1 MQDTAVAIKETAV
14 LPAFSMT
21 PRTFDEALKF
31 AELMSKS
38 DLVPKDFKDKPGNIL
53 VAIQKGQEVGLSP
66 MAALETIAV
75 INGRASL
82 WGDGLLGIVQ
92 GSAVYEWIDESQ
104 CSEKSGVC
112 TVKRKGEQPY
122 TATFTLEDAKRAGL
136 LGKAGPWTSY
146 TKRMLQLRARGFALR
161 DKFADVL
168 KGLVAAEEAM
178 DTVTILPAES
188 DTTKPSSLKE
198 KLQAQLEPPKQDAT
212 MVQPATDKY
221 TGEPKQEEDGAG
233 LDVGG
238 SSSLAPNKS
247 SEPQQASDAPPAQSP
262 SAFARQMADQMDDQY
277 DEGIITNYVKYQ
289 GTKSYQAKMKPGFFD
304 LEDGQ
309 GGIVR
314 RLKYFDLDL
323 DVTSG
328 MKRVYYRTESSKQY
342 GISYVATKIEAM
354 E

>member
-1 MQDTAVAIKETAV
+1 MQDIAVVPT
-14 LPAFSMT
+14 FSMT

-92 GSAVYEWIDESQ
+92 ASPSYEWIDESQ
-104 CSEKSGVC
+104 CSEKSGIC
-112 TVKRKGEQPY
+112 TVKRKGEHPY

-136 LGKAGPWTSY
+136 LGKPGPWTSY

-188 DTTKPSSLKE
+188 GQPAPSSLKD
-198 KLQAQLEPPKQDAT
+198 KLKAQLPAPETSEPN
-212 MVQPATDKY
+212 
-221 TGEPKQEEDGAG
+221 KQEADGGGVGAPA
-233 LDVGG
+233 LDEI
-238 SSSLAPNKS
+238 P
-247 SEPQQASDAPPAQSP
+247 ASTDAPPAP
-262 SAFARQMADQMDDQY
+262 KSAAEFAKNMADQMDDQY
-277 DEGIITNYVKYQ
+277 DEGIITNFVKYQ
-289 GTKSYQAKMKPGFFD
+289 GAKAYQKGCSPGYFD

-309 GGIVR
+309 GGLVR
-314 RLKYFDLDL
+314 KFKFLDPSL

-328 MKRVYYRTESSKQY
+328 LKRVYYRTENFK
-342 GISYVATKIEAM
+342 GKTSYAVTKIEAI

>member
-1 MQDTAVAIKETAV
+1 MQDTAIVPT
-14 LPAFSMT
+14 FSMT

-104 CSEKSGVC
+104 CSEKAGIC
-112 TVKRKGEQPY
+112 MVKRKGEQPY

-136 LGKAGPWTSY
+136 LGKAGPWTQY

-178 DTVTILPAES
+178 DTVTILPADS
-188 DTTKPSSLKE
+188 GQPAPSSLKD
-198 KLQAQLEPPKQDAT
+198 KLKAQLPAPDEPKQPAT
-212 MVQPATDKY
+212 MVQPAR
-221 TGEPKQEEDGAG
+221 QEDG
-233 LDVGG
+233 GG
-238 SSSLAPNKS
+238 DAFKAASM
-247 SEPQQASDAPPAQSP
+247 EPRATPQETTDAPAP
-262 SAFARQMADQMDDQY
+262 SAADYCKQRAAEADDLFI
-277 DEGIITNYVKYQ
+277 DGFITNLQPYS
-289 GTKSYQAKMKPGFFD
+289 GTKRNEKGKRPGQFD
-304 LEDGQ
+304 VDDGAEN
-309 GGIVR
+309 ILLKWV
-314 RLKYFDLDL
+314 KYFDPEMDI
-323 DVTSG
+323 TSG
-328 MKRVYYRTESSKQY
+328 LKRVHYKTSTYNGKTQY
-342 GISYVATKIEAM
+342 EALTIEAL

>member
-1 MQDTAVAIKETAV
+1 MQDVAIVPT
-14 LPAFSMT
+14 FSMT

-92 GSAVYEWIDESQ
+92 ASPSYEWIDESQ
-104 CSEKSGVC
+104 CSEKAGAC

-136 LGKAGPWTSY
+136 LGKAGPWTQY

-188 DTTKPSSLKE
+188 DQPKPESLKD
-198 KLQAQLEPPKQDAT
+198 KLKAQLPAPETSEPSRQEDGLNPAVEAGSIPANQDA
-212 MVQPATDKY
+212 PAPKSAAEFAKNMADKMDETY
-221 TGEPKQEEDGAG
+221 EDG
-233 LDVGG
+233 
-238 SSSLAPNKS
+238 
-247 SEPQQASDAPPAQSP
+247 
-262 SAFARQMADQMDDQY
+262 
-277 DEGIITNYVKYQ
+277 IIGNLQPYQ
-289 GTKSYQAKMKPGFFD
+289 GTKAYQKGCSPGYFD

-309 GGIVR
+309 GGLVR
-314 RLKYFDLDL
+314 KFKFMDPTFDIS
-323 DVTSG
+323 SG
-328 MKRVYYRTESSKQY
+328 LKRVYYRTENFK
-342 GISYVATKIEAM
+342 GKISFAVTKIEPLD
-354 E
+354 

>member
-1 MQDTAVAIKETAV
+1 MSDQAIAKWEEKTSV
-14 LPAFSMT
+14 PVFSMT
-21 PRTFDEALKF
+21 PRTFDEAMKF

-92 GSAVYEWIDESQ
+92 GSNVYEWIDESG
-104 CSEKSGVC
+104 CSEKAGIC

-168 KGLVAAEEAM
+168 KGLVAAEEAL
-178 DTVTILPAES
+178 DTVTVLPS
-188 DTTKPSSLKE
+188 DSDQPAPSSLKD
-198 KLQAQLEPPKQDAT
+198 KLKAQLEAPSDLQSKPVAAGVSETADNRSNP
-212 MVQPATDKY
+212 QPNDD
-221 TGEPKQEEDGAG
+221 P
-233 LDVGG
+233 
-238 SSSLAPNKS
+238 
-247 SEPQQASDAPPAQSP
+247 PPAQSVADHAKKLAQDHAGDVP
-262 SAFARQMADQMDDQY
+262 CFSFGKHKGKSPYDPDVPDDYLAWVEPMLANNVNDPAKARYQTQNQAILDAVRAAAIDR
-277 DEGIITNYVKYQ
+277 GII
-289 GTKSYQAKMKPGFFD
+289 
-304 LEDGQ
+304 
-309 GGIVR
+309 
-314 RLKYFDLDL
+314 
-323 DVTSG
+323 
-328 MKRVYYRTESSKQY
+328 QY
-342 GISYVATKIEAM
+342 EQ

>member
-1 MQDTAVAIKETAV
+1 MQDVAIRENHKEV
-14 LPAFSMT
+14 LTTFSMT
-21 PRTFDEALKF
+21 PRTFEEALKF

-92 GSAVYEWIDESQ
+92 GSSVYGGIDESQ
-104 CSEKSGVC
+104 CSERAGVC
-112 TVKRKGEQPY
+112 TVTRKGEPPY
-122 TATFTLEDAKRAGL
+122 TVTFTLEDAKRAGL

-168 KGLVAAEEAM
+168 KGLIAAEEAM

-188 DTTKPSSLKE
+188 GQPAPSSLKD
-198 KLQAQLEPPKQDAT
+198 KLKAQIEGPQTVEPEP
-212 MVQPATDKY
+212 QPAAD
-221 TGEPKQEEDGAG
+221 GPQSQEATPPTAEAQPRRD
-233 LDVGG
+233 D
-238 SSSLAPNKS
+238 
-247 SEPQQASDAPPAQSP
+247 PPAQSP

-289 GTKSYQAKMKPGFFD
+289 GQKAYQKGCSPGYFD

-309 GGIVR
+309 GGLVR
-314 RLKYFDLDL
+314 KFKYLDQALDL
-323 DVTSG
+323 TSG
-328 MKRVYYRTESSKQY
+328 MKRVYYRTENYK
-342 GISYVATKIEAM
+342 GNTSYAVTKIEAM